1 MAKYHRLGI
10 YGGTFDPPHI
20 GHLHAAKEFLRAC
33 DLDMLYVVPT
43 GMPPH
48 KDGKTA
54 SDPKMRLEM
63 VRLAFADPAYAD
75 SRIEI
80 SAFEQTRDGKSYTFH
95 TLSHFKGETDALYLL
110 CGEDMFLTLDS
121 WYRAEDIFSLATIVC
136 FDRDHD
142 ESSKK
147 RIEDA
152 AKRYQTTFGA
162 RILLPE
168 FSPYPI
174 SSTTVRAHVQNGL
187 STDGLLTKDV
197 QAYIKEHK
205 LYKL

>member
-20 GHLHAAKEFLRAC
+20 GHLHAAKEFLRSC

-54 SDPKMRLEM
+54 SEPGKRLEM
-63 VRLAFADPAYAD
+63 VRLAFADPTYSD
-75 SRIEI
+75 TRIEV
-80 SAFEQTRDGKSYTFH
+80 SDFEQTRDGKSYTYH
-95 TLSHFKGETDALYLL
+95 TLSHFKDEADELYLF

-121 WYRAEDIFSLATIVC
+121 WYRAEDIFSLATVVC
-136 FDRDHD
+136 FCRDHD
-142 ESSKK
+142 KGSKK
-147 RIEDA
+147 RIESA
-152 AKRYQTTFGA
+152 AEHYQTTFGA
-162 RILLPE
+162 RILLPA

-187 STDGLLTKDV
+187 STDGFLTENV

-205 LYKL
+205 LYKR